1 MWYIVKIIPNSGNK
15 LPDYPVNRSTSSYI
29 IAETYEGGG
38 AIFENYQKKNYYR
51 K

>member
-38 AIFENYQKKNYYR
+38 GDL
-51 K
+51 